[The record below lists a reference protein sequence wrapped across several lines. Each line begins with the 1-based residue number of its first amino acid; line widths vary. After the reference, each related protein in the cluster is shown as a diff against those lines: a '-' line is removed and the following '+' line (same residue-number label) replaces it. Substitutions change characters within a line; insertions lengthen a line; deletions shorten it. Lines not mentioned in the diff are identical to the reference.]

1 MWAVVVTVDV
11 PSGLD
16 TETARRGIEQDLVP
30 GAPSMPGFLRSVWMK
45 NADGGTGLGI
55 HHVQQ
60 EQDARQIA
68 GEIQVGGE
76 AGGGATVRSVDVYE
90 VLAEA

>member
-11 PSGLD
+11 PAGMD
-16 TETARRGIEQDLVP
+16 AATARKGIEQDLVP
-30 GAPSMPGFLRSVWMK
+30 GAPSMPGFVRAVWM
-45 NADGGTGLGI
+45 AHSDGGTGLGI
-55 HHVQQ
+55 HHVQG

-68 GEIQVGGE
+68 GQITVGAD
-76 AGGGATVRSVDVYE
+76 AGAGATVRSVDVYE